1 MSMPIMV
8 WLVTGR
14 ITVGVL
20 QIYGEDYFYS
30 KLYESAS
37 QLKFASR
44 TDTIPVLNQ
53 SQFIDF
59 LKKAW
64 ALLFY
69 TKK

>member
-1 MSMPIMV
+1 MSMHIMV
-8 WLVTGR
+8 WLVGR

-44 TDTIPVLNQ
+44 TDTIPVLNA
-53 SQFIDF
+53 
-59 LKKAW
+59 KPVH
-64 ALLFY
+64 
-69 TKK
+69 